1 MIVNFLEIMFKK
13 EKDRLDVKSLNKLIL
28 RFYETKICFSVIST
42 RILF

>member
-1 MIVNFLEIMFKK
+1 MFKND

-42 RILF
+42 RILFWKHR